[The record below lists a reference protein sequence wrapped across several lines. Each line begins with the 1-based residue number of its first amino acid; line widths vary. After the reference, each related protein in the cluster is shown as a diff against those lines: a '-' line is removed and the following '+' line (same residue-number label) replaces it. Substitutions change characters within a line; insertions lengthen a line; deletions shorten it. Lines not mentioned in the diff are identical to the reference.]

1 MKSPVYH
8 SRRARCWPT
17 LFTFLLVL
25 AWGPTHAAPSVVL
38 TLGDLNDFDYLS
50 DLLTRVLEQ
59 EGYQVTVEQAPNMP
73 NNRLEWM
80 LKQGDISVMMLGQT
94 ASRDRRFLPIEVGMT
109 NNLIGQRILFI
120 PQGEQDRYDG
130 IENLDDIRERQLTAG
145 MGKTWLDYQIWEH
158 NDLPVT
164 GLGGD
169 WKRLFRMVAA
179 GNRGVDYLPRGAN
192 EIAEEWPEYPELA
205 VEENLVL
212 VYRKDHILYVSPE
225 RQELYRTLNT
235 ALRRAESAGLIRQ
248 LVRKHYSEVYQPPV
262 DLDARRVIH
271 LELPP
276 GTEPL

>member
-8 SRRARCWPT
+8 SRRARRWPT
-17 LFTFLLVL
+17 LFAFLLVL
-25 AWGPTHAAPSVVL
+25 AWGPAHAAPSVLL

-59 EGYQVTVEQAPNMP
+59 EGYQVTVEQASNMP

-80 LKQGDISVMMLGQT
+80 LEQGDISVMMLGQT

-120 PQGEQDRYDG
+120 PPGQQSRYDG
-130 IENLDDIRERQLTAG
+130 IESPGDLRERQLTAG

-164 GLGGD
+164 GLDGD

-225 RQELYRTLNT
+225 RQELYRILNR
-235 ALRRAESAGLIRQ
+235 ALRRTKSEGLIREM
-248 LVRKHYSEVYQPPV
+248 VRKHYSAVYQPPV
-262 DLDARRVIH
+262 NLDARRAIH
-271 LELPP
+271 LELPARADS
-276 GTEPL
+276 L

>member
-8 SRRARCWPT
+8 SRRARRWPT
-17 LFTFLLVL
+17 LFAFLLLL
-25 AWGPTHAAPSVVL
+25 AWGPAHGAPSVLL
-38 TLGDLNDFDYLS
+38 TLGNLNDFDYLS

-59 EGYQVTVEQAPNMP
+59 EGYQVTVERAPNIP

-80 LKQGDISVMMLGQT
+80 LEQGDISVMMLGQT
-94 ASRDRRFLPIEVGMT
+94 ESRDHRFLPIEVGMT

-120 PQGEQDRYDG
+120 PPGQQHRYDD
-130 IENLDDIRERQLTAG
+130 IENLDDFRERQLTAG
-145 MGKTWLDYQIWEH
+145 MGKTWLDYQIWKH
-158 NDLPVT
+158 NALPVT
-164 GLGGD
+164 GVDGD

-192 EIAEEWPEYPELA
+192 EITEESPRYPGLA
-205 VEENLVL
+205 VEENLAL

-235 ALRRAESAGLIRQ
+235 ALRQAESEGLIRE
-248 LVRKHYSEVYQPPV
+248 LVRKHYSDVYRPPV
-262 DLDARRVIH
+262 DLDSRRVIH

-276 GTEPL
+276 GTQPL